1 MAYATRRNSYEE
13 IFNTFTYTCEMS
25 HYKQNYIQWLLTVSC
40 NNCSVVIWY
49 NAEQKILKIW
59 VNWEQEWIT
68 DKWL

>member
-1 MAYATRRNSYEE
+1 
-13 IFNTFTYTCEMS
+13 MS
-25 HYKQNYIQWLLTVSC
+25 HYKQNHIQWLLIVSY

-59 VNWEQEWIT
+59 VNWEREWIT